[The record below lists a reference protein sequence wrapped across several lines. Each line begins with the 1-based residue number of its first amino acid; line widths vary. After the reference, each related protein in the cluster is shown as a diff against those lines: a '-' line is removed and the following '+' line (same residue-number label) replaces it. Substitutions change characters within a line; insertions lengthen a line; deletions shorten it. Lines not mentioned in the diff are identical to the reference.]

1 MRADR
6 LESLVTFHP
15 FTRLNKLLEGIAPG
29 GGNTPLLLQLGEPQ
43 FAPPAFVAEEIA
55 KAAAGWSKYPPTA
68 GNEAFRNAVK
78 AWLER
83 RYHLPPTML
92 NADKEILP
100 VSGTREALFQIALSA
115 VASGEPKGKTRVL
128 MGNPFY
134 HSYAGAAAVAGGEPA
149 FLPADR
155 NSNFLPDLAKITAE
169 ELDRAALVYLCS
181 PANPQGAVAPLDY
194 LKQWLELA
202 RKHDF
207 VLAADECYAEIYPDA
222 PPPGALEAARDLA
235 NGSPGAVDHLLVF
248 HSLSKRSS
256 APGLRSGFIAGDA
269 RLIARQAQLI
279 NYGGVAMPL
288 PILAAATRLWQDEAH
303 VAENR
308 ARYRRSFE
316 LAQEIL
322 GPIFGEVRPQGGFFL
337 WLDVG
342 DGERAAVELWKQAAV
357 KVLPGGYMARAE
369 TDGKNPG
376 ARYIRV
382 AVILEPDEMAAA
394 LRRMAPVLE
403 GLVHGKSA
411 KVSGQF
417 VGAGGR

>member
-1 MRADR
+1 MSADR

-15 FTRLNKLLEGIAPG
+15 FTRLNKLLEGVAPG

-55 KAAAGWSKYPPTA
+55 KAAAGWAKYPPTA

-83 RYHLPPTML
+83 RYHLPTGML

-115 VASGEPKGKTRVL
+115 VAAGAPKGKTKVL

-155 NSNFLPDLAKITAE
+155 GSNFLPDLSKITAA
-169 ELDRAALVYLCS
+169 ELDQAALVYLCS

-194 LKQWLELA
+194 LKHWLQLA

-222 PPPGALEAARDLA
+222 PPPGALEAARDLG

-269 RLIARQAQLI
+269 KLIARQAQLV

-288 PILAAATRLWQDEAH
+288 PILAAATKLWQDEAH

-316 LAQEIL
+316 IAQEIL

-342 DGERAAVELWKQAAV
+342 DGERAALELWKQAAV

-369 TDGKNPG
+369 ADGNNPG

-403 GLVHGKSA
+403 RMIDGKAA
-411 KVSGQF
+411 KAA
-417 VGAGGR
+417 GAGGR

>member
-1 MRADR
+1 MSADR

-29 GGNTPLLLQLGEPQ
+29 GGNTPLLLHLGEPQ
-43 FAPPAFVAEEIA
+43 FAPPRFVAEAIA
-55 KAAAGWSKYPPTA
+55 EAAAGWSKYPPTA
-68 GNEAFRNAVK
+68 GNDAFRQAVK
-78 AWLER
+78 AWLMR
-83 RYHLPPTML
+83 RYHLPDAML
-92 NADKEILP
+92 DAEKEILP
-100 VSGTREALFQIALSA
+100 ASGTREALFQVALSA
-115 VASGEPKGKTRVL
+115 VAAGVPKGKTKVL

-155 NSNFLPDLAKITAE
+155 SSNFLPDLGKVSAA
-169 ELDRAALVYLCS
+169 ELDAAALVYLCS

-194 LKQWLELA
+194 LKQWLLLA

-222 PPPGALEAARDLA
+222 PPPGALEAARDL
-235 NGSPGAVDHLLVF
+235 GGAVDHLLVF

-269 RLIARQAQLI
+269 KLIARQAQLV
-279 NYGGVAMPL
+279 NYGGVATPL
-288 PILAAATRLWQDEAH
+288 PILAAATKLWQDEAH

-308 ARYRRSFE
+308 ARYSKSFE
-316 LAQEIL
+316 RCQEIL
-322 GPIFGEVRPQGGFFL
+322 GPIFGTVRPQGGFFL
-337 WLDVG
+337 WLEVG
-342 DGERAAVELWKQAAV
+342 DGERAAVELWRQAAI
-357 KVLPGGYMARAE
+357 KVLPGGYMARPGSNGE
-369 TDGKNPG
+369 NPG
-376 ARYIRV
+376 AHYIRV

-394 LRRMAPVLE
+394 LRRMAPVLQE
-403 GLVHGKSA
+403 MVHGKAAKSA
-411 KVSGQF
+411 GKA

>member
-1 MRADR
+1 MSADR

-15 FTRLNKLLEGIAPG
+15 FTRLNKLLEGIQPG

-43 FAPPAFVAEEIA
+43 FAPPAFVAEAIHE
-55 KAAAGWSKYPPTA
+55 AAAGWSKYPPTA

-83 RYHLPPTML
+83 RYRLPSNLL
-92 NADKEILP
+92 NAEKEILP
-100 VSGTREALFQIALSA
+100 VSGTREALFQVALSA
-115 VASGEPKGKTRVL
+115 IALGAPKGKTRVL

-134 HSYAGAAAVAGGEPA
+134 HSYAGAAAVAGGEPT

-155 NSNFLPDLAKITAE
+155 SSNFLPDLSKISAA
-169 ELDRAALVYLCS
+169 ELDQAALVYLCS

-194 LKQWLELA
+194 LKQWLLLA
-202 RKHDF
+202 RQHGF
-207 VLAADECYAEIYPDA
+207 VLAADECYAEIYA
-222 PPPGALEAARDLA
+222 ETPPPGALEAARDL
-235 NGSPGAVDHLLVF
+235 GGGLDQLLVF

-256 APGLRSGFIAGDA
+256 APGLRSGFVAGDA
-269 RLIARQAQLI
+269 KLVARQAQLI

-288 PILAAATRLWQDEAH
+288 PILAAATKLWQDEAH
-303 VAENR
+303 VAKNR
-308 ARYRRSFE
+308 ARYTRSFA

-322 GPIFGEVRPQGGFFL
+322 GPIFGEIRPQGGFFL

-342 DGERAAVELWKQAAV
+342 DGERAALALWKQAAV
-357 KVLPGGYMARAE
+357 KVLPGGYMARAGANGE
-369 TDGKNPG
+369 NPG

-382 AVILEPDEMAAA
+382 AVILAPDEMAAA

-403 GLVHGKSA
+403 ELMHGKAA
-411 KVSGQF
+411 KTAA
-417 VGAGGR
+417 AGGR

>member
-1 MRADR
+1 MSADR

-15 FTRLNKLLEGIAPG
+15 FTRLNKLLEGVQPG
-29 GGNTPLLLQLGEPQ
+29 GGNTPLLLHLGEPQ

-83 RYHLPPTML
+83 RYHLPAGML

-115 VASGEPKGKTRVL
+115 VAAGAPKGKTKVL

-149 FLPADR
+149 FLPTDR
-155 NSNFLPDLAKITAE
+155 GSNFLPDLSKITAA
-169 ELDRAALVYLCS
+169 ELDQAALVYLCS

-194 LKQWLELA
+194 LKQWLHLA
-202 RKHDF
+202 REHDF
-207 VLAADECYAEIYPDA
+207 VLAADECYAEIYSDA
-222 PPPGALEAARDLA
+222 PPPGALEAARDL
-235 NGSPGAVDHLLVF
+235 GGAVDHLLVF

-256 APGLRSGFIAGDA
+256 APGLRSGFIAGCA
-269 RLIARQAQLI
+269 KLIARQAQLV

-308 ARYRRSFE
+308 ARYAKSFE
-316 LAQEIL
+316 IAQEIL
-322 GPIFGEVRPQGGFFL
+322 GPIFGAVRPQGGFFL

-342 DGERAAVELWKQAAV
+342 DGEKAATELWRQAAV

-369 TDGKNPG
+369 STGENPG

-403 GLVHGKSA
+403 GLMHGKAASKA
-411 KVSGQF
+411 GGGKTI
-417 VGAGGR
+417 GAGSR

>member
-1 MRADR
+1 MSADR

-15 FTRLNKLLEGIAPG
+15 FTRLNKLLEGVAPG
-29 GGNTPLLLQLGEPQ
+29 GGNTPLLLHLGEPQ
-43 FAPPAFVAEEIA
+43 FAPPAFVAEAITE
-55 KAAAGWSKYPPTA
+55 AAAGWSKYPPTA
-68 GNEAFRNAVK
+68 GNEAFRKAVK
-78 AWLER
+78 SWLDR
-83 RYHLPPTML
+83 RYALPAAML
-92 NADKEILP
+92 NAEKEILP

-115 VASGEPKGKTRVL
+115 VAAGAPKGKTKVL

-155 NSNFLPDLAKITAE
+155 SSNFLPDLSKVTAA
-169 ELDRAALVYLCS
+169 ELDAAALVYICS

-194 LKQWLELA
+194 LKQWLSLA

-222 PPPGALEAARDLA
+222 PPPGALEAARDL
-235 NGSPGAVDHLLVF
+235 SGALDHLLVF

-269 RLIARQAQLI
+269 KLIARQAQLV
-279 NYGGVAMPL
+279 NYGGVATPL

-308 ARYRRSFE
+308 ARYRRNFE

-322 GPIFGEVRPQGGFFL
+322 GPLFGEIRPQGGFFL

-342 DGERAAVELWKQAAV
+342 DGEQAAV
-357 KVLPGGYMARAE
+357 ALWRDAAIKVLPGGFMARAE
-369 TDGKNPG
+369 VNGQNPG

-382 AVILEPDEMAAA
+382 ALILEPDETAAA
-394 LRRMAPVLE
+394 LRRMARVLE
-403 GLVHGKSA
+403 GMIHGEAA
-411 KVSGQF
+411 KAATKAL
-417 VGAGGR
+417 GARGR

>member
-1 MRADR
+1 
-6 LESLVTFHP
+6 
-15 FTRLNKLLEGIAPG
+15 
-29 GGNTPLLLQLGEPQ
+29 LLLHLGEPQ
-43 FAPPAFVAEEIA
+43 FAPPAFVADAIA
-55 KAAAGWSKYPPTA
+55 EAAAGWSKYPPTA
-68 GNEAFRNAVK
+68 GTEAFRQAVK

-83 RYHLPPTML
+83 RYHLPATML

-115 VASGEPKGKTRVL
+115 VAAGAPKNKTKVL

-134 HSYAGAAAVAGGEPA
+134 HSYAGAAAVAGGEPT

-155 NSNFLPDLAKITAE
+155 SSNFLPDLSKITAE
-169 ELDRAALVYLCS
+169 ALDGAALVYLCS

-194 LKQWLELA
+194 LKQWLTLA
-202 RKHDF
+202 RRHDF

-222 PPPGALEAARDLA
+222 PPPGALQAAREL
-235 NGSPGAVDHLLVF
+235 GGALDHLLVF

-269 RLIARQAQLI
+269 KLIARQAQLV

-288 PILAAATRLWQDEAH
+288 PILAAATKLWQDEVH

-308 ARYRRSFE
+308 ARYRRSFD

-322 GPIFGEVRPQGGFFL
+322 GPIFGAIRPQGGFFL
-337 WLDVG
+337 WLEVG
-342 DGERAAVELWKQAAV
+342 DGERAAVELWRRAAV

-369 TDGKNPG
+369 ANGENPG

-403 GLVHGKSA
+403 EMMHGKAA
-411 KVSGQF
+411 KTAA
-417 VGAGGR
+417 AGGR

>member
-1 MRADR
+1 MSADR

-15 FTRLNKLLEGIAPG
+15 FTRLNKLLEGVAPG

-55 KAAAGWSKYPPTA
+55 KTAAGWAKYPPTA

-83 RYHLPPTML
+83 RYHLPASML

-115 VASGEPKGKTRVL
+115 VAAGAPKGKTKVL

-155 NSNFLPDLAKITAE
+155 NSNFLPDLSKITAA
-169 ELDRAALVYLCS
+169 ELDQAALVYLCS
-181 PANPQGAVAPLDY
+181 PANPQGAVAPLEY
-194 LKQWLELA
+194 LKQWLQLA

-207 VLAADECYAEIYPDA
+207 VLAADECYAEIYPDT

-269 RLIARQAQLI
+269 KLIARQAQLV

-303 VAENR
+303 VTENR

-316 LAQEIL
+316 IAQEIL
-322 GPIFGEVRPQGGFFL
+322 GPIFGAVRPQGGFFL

-342 DGERAAVELWKQAAV
+342 DGERAALELWKQAAV

-369 TDGKNPG
+369 IDGNNPG

-403 GLVHGKSA
+403 GLIHGKAA
-411 KVSGQF
+411 KA

>member
-1 MRADR
+1 M
-6 LESLVTFHP
+6 
-15 FTRLNKLLEGIAPG
+15 
-29 GGNTPLLLQLGEPQ
+29 
-43 FAPPAFVAEEIA
+43 
-55 KAAAGWSKYPPTA
+55 
-68 GNEAFRNAVK
+68 
-78 AWLER
+78 
-83 RYHLPPTML
+83 
-92 NADKEILP
+92 
-100 VSGTREALFQIALSA
+100 
-115 VASGEPKGKTRVL
+115 
-128 MGNPFY
+128 
-134 HSYAGAAAVAGGEPA
+134 AGGEPA

-155 NSNFLPDLAKITAE
+155 NSNFLPDLAKVSAA
-169 ELDRAALVYLCS
+169 ELDQAALVYLCS

-194 LKQWLELA
+194 LKQWLSLA

-222 PPPGALEAARDLA
+222 PPPGALEAARDL
-235 NGSPGAVDHLLVF
+235 GGAVDHLMVF

-269 RLIARQAQLI
+269 RLVARQAQLV

-308 ARYRRSFE
+308 ARYRRSFDR
-316 LAQEIL
+316 AQEIL
-322 GPIFGEVRPQGGFFL
+322 GPIFGEIRPQGGFFL
-337 WLDVG
+337 WLEVG
-342 DGERAAVELWKQAAV
+342 DGERAAVELWRQAAV

-369 TDGKNPG
+369 NNGENPG

-403 GLVHGKSA
+403 GMMHGKATSKA
-411 KVSGQF
+411 
-417 VGAGGR
+417 VGAGSR

>member
-1 MRADR
+1 MSADR

-15 FTRLNKLLEGIAPG
+15 FTRLNTLLEGVAPG
-29 GGNTPLLLQLGEPQ
+29 GGNTPLLLHLGEPQ

-68 GNEAFRNAVK
+68 GNEAFRQAVK

-83 RYHLPPTML
+83 RYHLPTSML

-100 VSGTREALFQIALSA
+100 VSGTREALFQVALSA
-115 VASGEPKGKTRVL
+115 VAAGEPKGKAKVL

-155 NSNFLPDLAKITAE
+155 NSNFLPDLAKVSAAD
-169 ELDRAALVYLCS
+169 LDRAALVYLCS

-194 LKQWLELA
+194 LKQWLLLA
-202 RKHDF
+202 RKHGF

-222 PPPGALEAARDLA
+222 PPPGALEAARDL
-235 NGSPGAVDHLLVF
+235 GGAVDHLLVF

-269 RLIARQAQLI
+269 RLIARQAQLV
-279 NYGGVAMPL
+279 NYGGVATPL
-288 PILAAATRLWQDEAH
+288 PILAAATKLWQDEAH

-308 ARYRRSFE
+308 ARYRKSFD
-316 LAQEIL
+316 LAQQIL
-322 GPIFGEVRPQGGFFL
+322 GPIFGDVRPQGGFFL
-337 WLDVG
+337 WLEVG
-342 DGERAAVELWKQAAV
+342 DGERAAVELWRQAAV
-357 KVLPGGYMARAE
+357 KVLPGGYMARGEANGE
-369 TDGKNPG
+369 NPG

-382 AVILEPDEMAAA
+382 AVILEPDQMAAA

-403 GLVHGKSA
+403 GMMHGKRA
-411 KVSGQF
+411 EAAGKA
-417 VGAGGR
+417 VGARGR

>member
-1 MRADR
+1 MSADR

-15 FTRLNKLLEGIAPG
+15 FTRLNKLLEGMAPG

-43 FAPPAFVAEEIA
+43 FAPPAFVPEAIAE
-55 KAAAGWSKYPPTA
+55 AAAGWSKYPPTA
-68 GNEAFRNAVK
+68 GTEAFRQAVK

-115 VASGEPKGKTRVL
+115 VAAGAPKGKTKVL

-134 HSYAGAAAVAGGEPA
+134 HSYAGAAAVAGGEPV

-155 NSNFLPDLAKITAE
+155 NSNFLPDLTKVSTAE
-169 ELDRAALVYLCS
+169 LDAAALVYLCS

-194 LKQWLELA
+194 LKEWLLLA

-207 VLAADECYAEIYPDA
+207 VLAADECYAEIYPAA
-222 PPPGALEAARDLA
+222 PPPGALEAARDL
-235 NGSPGAVDHLLVF
+235 GGALDHLLVF

-256 APGLRSGFIAGDA
+256 APGLRSGFMAGDA
-269 RLIARQAQLI
+269 KFIARQAQLV
-279 NYGGVAMPL
+279 NYGGVATPL
-288 PILAAATRLWQDEAH
+288 PILAAATKLWQDEAH

-308 ARYRRSFE
+308 ARYRRSFD
-316 LAQEIL
+316 LAQQIL
-322 GPIFGEVRPQGGFFL
+322 GPIFGEIRPQGGFFL
-337 WLDVG
+337 WLEVG
-342 DGERAAVELWKQAAV
+342 DGERAAVELWRRAAV

-369 TDGKNPG
+369 ANGENPG

-403 GLVHGKSA
+403 ELMHGQRA
-411 KVSGQF
+411 KTAA
-417 VGAGGR
+417 AGGR

>member
-1 MRADR
+1 MSADR
-6 LESLVTFHP
+6 LESLVSFHP
-15 FTRLNKLLEGIAPG
+15 FTRLNKLLEGVQPG
-29 GGNTPLLLQLGEPQ
+29 GGNTPLLLHLGEPQ
-43 FAPPAFVAEEIA
+43 FAPPAFVAEAIA
-55 KAAAGWSKYPPTA
+55 EAAAGWSKYPPTA
-68 GNEAFRNAVK
+68 GNDAFRRAVK
-78 AWLER
+78 AWLGR
-83 RYHLPPTML
+83 RYRLPATML
-92 NADKEILP
+92 DADREILP
-100 VSGTREALFQIALSA
+100 VAGTREALFQVALSA
-115 VASGEPKGKTRVL
+115 VAAGAPKGKTKVL

-155 NSNFLPDLAKITAE
+155 NSNFLPDLSKVTAA
-169 ELDRAALVYLCS
+169 ELDAAALVYLCS

-194 LKQWLELA
+194 LKRWLALA

-222 PPPGALEAARDLA
+222 PPPGALEAARDL
-235 NGSPGAVDHLLVF
+235 GGPLDHLLVF

-269 RLIARQAQLI
+269 KLIARQAQLV

-288 PILAAATRLWQDEAH
+288 PILAAATKLWQDEAH

-308 ARYRRSFE
+308 ARYARSFE
-316 LAQEIL
+316 RAQEIL
-322 GPIFGEVRPQGGFFL
+322 GPIFGAVQPQGGFFL
-337 WLDVG
+337 WLEVG
-342 DGERAAVELWKQAAV
+342 DGERAAVELWRQAAV

-369 TDGKNPG
+369 NQGDNPG

-382 AVILEPDEMAAA
+382 AVILEPDAMAAA
-394 LRRMAPVLE
+394 LRRMAPVLQE
-403 GLVHGKSA
+403 MVHGKAA
-411 KVSGQF
+411 KRAGKA

>member
-1 MRADR
+1 MSADR

-29 GGNTPLLLQLGEPQ
+29 GGNTPLLLHLGEPQ
-43 FAPPAFVAEEIA
+43 FAPPAFVAEAIA
-55 KAAAGWSKYPPTA
+55 EASAGWSKYPPTA
-68 GNEAFRNAVK
+68 GNDAFRQAVK

-83 RYHLPPTML
+83 RYHLPATLL

-115 VASGEPKGKTRVL
+115 VAAGAPKGKTKVL

-134 HSYAGAAAVAGGEPA
+134 HSYAGAAAVAGGEPT

-155 NSNFLPDLAKITAE
+155 NSNFLPDLAKVSTAE
-169 ELDRAALVYLCS
+169 LDAAALVYLCS

-194 LKQWLELA
+194 LKQWLSLA

-207 VLAADECYAEIYPDA
+207 VLAADECYAEIYSET
-222 PPPGALEAARDLA
+222 PPPGALEAARDLGGTLD
-235 NGSPGAVDHLLVF
+235 NLLVF

-256 APGLRSGFIAGDA
+256 APGLRSGFVAGDA
-269 RLIARQAQLI
+269 ELIARQAQLV

-288 PILAAATRLWQDEAH
+288 PILAAATKLWQDEAH

-308 ARYRRSFE
+308 ARYRRSFD

-322 GPIFGEVRPQGGFFL
+322 GPIFGEIRPQGGFFL
-337 WLDVG
+337 WLEVG
-342 DGERAAVELWKQAAV
+342 DGERAALELWRQAAV

-369 TDGKNPG
+369 SNGQNPG

-382 AVILEPDEMAAA
+382 AVILEPDDMAAA

-403 GLVHGKSA
+403 EMMHGKA
-411 KVSGQF
+411 ARTAGKAT
-417 VGAGGR
+417 GAGSR

>member
-1 MRADR
+1 MSADR

-15 FTRLNKLLEGIAPG
+15 FTRLNKLLAGAAPG

-43 FAPPAFVAEEIA
+43 FAPPAFVAEAIA
-55 KAAAGWSKYPPTA
+55 EAAAVWSKYPPTA

-83 RYHLPPTML
+83 RYHLPATML
-92 NADKEILP
+92 NADQEILP

-115 VASGEPKGKTRVL
+115 VAAGAPKGKTKVL

-134 HSYAGAAAVAGGEPA
+134 HSYAGAAAVAGGEPV

-155 NSNFLPDLAKITAE
+155 SSNFLPDLEKVSNS
-169 ELDRAALVYLCS
+169 ELDQAALVYLCS

-194 LKQWLELA
+194 LKQWLRLA
-202 RKHDF
+202 REHDF
-207 VLAADECYAEIYPDA
+207 VLAADECYAEIYSET
-222 PPPGALEAARDLA
+222 PPPGALEAARELG
-235 NGSPGAVDHLLVF
+235 GSLDHLLVF

-256 APGLRSGFIAGDA
+256 APGLRSGFIAGEA
-269 RLIARQAQLI
+269 KLVARQAQLV

-288 PILAAATRLWQDEAH
+288 PILAAATKLWQDEVH
-303 VAENR
+303 VGENR
-308 ARYRRSFE
+308 ARYRRSFD

-322 GPIFGEVRPQGGFFL
+322 GPIFGAIRPQGGFFL
-337 WLDVG
+337 WLEVG
-342 DGERAAVELWKQAAV
+342 DGEQAALELWRHAAV
-357 KVLPGGYMARAE
+357 KVLPGGYMARPEANGE
-369 TDGKNPG
+369 NPG

-382 AVILEPDEMAAA
+382 AVILEPDQMAAA

-403 GLVHGKSA
+403 GIMHGKTA
-411 KVSGQF
+411 KT
-417 VGAGGR
+417 AGKAIGTRGR

>member
-15 FTRLNKLLEGIAPG
+15 FTRLNKLLEGVAPG
-29 GGNTPLLLQLGEPQ
+29 GGNTPLLLHLGEPQ
-43 FAPPAFVAEEIA
+43 FAPPPFVAQAIA
-55 KAAAGWSKYPPTA
+55 EAAAGWSKYPPTA
-68 GNEAFRNAVK
+68 GTDAFRQAVK

-83 RYHLPPTML
+83 RYRLPATML

-115 VASGEPKGKTRVL
+115 VAAGEPQGKTKVL

-149 FLPADR
+149 FLAADR
-155 NSNFLPDLAKITAE
+155 NSNFLPDLAKVPTAD
-169 ELDRAALVYLCS
+169 LDRAALVYLCS

-194 LKQWLELA
+194 LKDWLLLA
-202 RKHDF
+202 RKHGF
-207 VLAADECYAEIYPDA
+207 VLAADECYAEIYSDT
-222 PPPGALEAARDLA
+222 PPPGALEAARDL
-235 NGSPGAVDHLLVF
+235 GGALDQLLVF

-269 RLIARQAQLI
+269 RFIARQAQLV
-279 NYGGVAMPL
+279 NYGGVATPL

-303 VAENR
+303 VVENR
-308 ARYRRSFE
+308 ARYAKSFD
-316 LAQEIL
+316 LAQQIL
-322 GPIFGEVRPQGGFFL
+322 GPIFGAIRPQGGFFL

-342 DGERAAVELWKQAAV
+342 DGERVAVELWRQAAV

-369 TDGKNPG
+369 ADGDNPG
-376 ARYIRV
+376 ASYIRV

-403 GLVHGKSA
+403 GIMHGKAA
-411 KVSGQF
+411 KTPGKA